1 MICYYS
7 ICTSKTIFSKNVKDK
22 CWDIFFH
29 LILDQLI
36 QLQFSLIQD
45 KEEHE
50 GEIKL
55 KSSLTFT
62 CKITGIVNI
71 SSY

>member
-1 MICYYS
+1 MICNYS

-45 KEEHE
+45 KEEH
-50 GEIKL
+50 
-55 KSSLTFT
+55 
-62 CKITGIVNI
+62 
-71 SSY
+71 